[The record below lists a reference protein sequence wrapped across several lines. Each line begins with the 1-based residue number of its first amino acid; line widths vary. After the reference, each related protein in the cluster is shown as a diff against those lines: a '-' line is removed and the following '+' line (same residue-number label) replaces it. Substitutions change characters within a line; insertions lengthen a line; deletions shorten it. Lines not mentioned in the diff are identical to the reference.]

1 MNNSRKDSYR
11 KKEERKVAK
20 IIVKILN
27 KGDTVISVTERMIA
41 VQRKNGEVDIIPL
54 IFDEFRNPPRIDIE
68 NIITISYGKNS
79 IETVIEGDNGDIKV
93 TTF

>member
-1 MNNSRKDSYR
+1 M
-11 KKEERKVAK
+11 AK
-20 IIVKILN
+20 IRIKILN
-27 KGDTVISVTERMIA
+27 KGDSVISVTEKMVA

-54 IFDEFRNPPRIDIE
+54 IFDDSGHPPRVDIN
-68 NIITISYGKNS
+68 NIVTISYGKNS